1 MSIAMVAGN
10 TAFITITE
18 DQTQECILEPEQ
30 PWYERAICEGNK
42 VRADVRQP
50 QADKFVDDT
59 LPLAN
64 EMQQHLCLLLQH

>member
-42 VRADVRQP
+42 VRADVR
-50 QADKFVDDT
+50 
-59 LPLAN
+59 
-64 EMQQHLCLLLQH
+64 